1 MSASIAIANRD
12 FRGFF
17 GTSMGWIAGCII
29 FLVAGLL
36 FFIVTSQ
43 LLARGSSVDPVSEI
57 LGSLVGFMN
66 YINIFIVPIFTMRVM
81 SEELSSGTYRL
92 QAAAPIP
99 TGSIIFGKFLGIL
112 FYFGVIGALMLV
124 YPLFVYM
131 FSEPDLKV
139 VLSGW
144 LGLLLNIAAV
154 VSIGLF
160 IGSLTKNPVI
170 SYLGSVFFIIFLLFS
185 SFITGMPEW
194 YQKSVNLLEMGND
207 LTRGIV
213 KTSTLSVYFA
223 IIGIFLF
230 LSRLVFESKKW
241 RV

>member
-1 MSASIAIANRD
+1 
-12 FRGFF
+12 
-17 GTSMGWIAGCII
+17 
-29 FLVAGLL
+29 
-36 FFIVTSQ
+36 
-43 LLARGSSVDPVSEI
+43 
-57 LGSLVGFMN
+57 
-66 YINIFIVPIFTMRVM
+66 
-81 SEELSSGTYRL
+81 
-92 QAAAPIP
+92 
-99 TGSIIFGKFLGIL
+99 
-112 FYFGVIGALMLV
+112 
-124 YPLFVYM
+124 M